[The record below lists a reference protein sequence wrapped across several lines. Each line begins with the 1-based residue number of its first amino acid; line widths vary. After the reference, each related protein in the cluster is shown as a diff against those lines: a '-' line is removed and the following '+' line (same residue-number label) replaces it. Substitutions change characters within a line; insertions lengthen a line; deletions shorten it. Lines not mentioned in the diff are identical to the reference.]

1 MQALA
6 GSQSAQQLPL
16 QQEAAAAVVS
26 AQPPGTAEA
35 AALQAERPSPI
46 TGSIQSYET
55 LTPESIR
62 NVRPGDVIQASGRSE
77 AIVVEVEVKDGF
89 FIFWTI
95 YSKVCSFSGQ
105 IERRVSKDVL
115 KVNIINSRRSKYLK
129 PSCQLR
135 HFPKSYCHPLNE
147 VVRRAQS
154 CLNEKIKWFG
164 DSGFVLWCKTKDQSH
179 RKHCTVPIYLP
190 GNFETHQVKVG
201 DHLSLKH
208 DSGSI
213 HAVVRSSEEMC
224 KDIYLLSL
232 SVSTQDLMKDR
243 ISFMNISERKF
254 RQSKESK
261 ERVLVVKSVSKC
273 VETEEFLHRIDL
285 MRGLAYPR
293 RILTLR
299 FCLLLTDAS
308 RHGQD
313 WRQQAAQMTNQ
324 SRPIRPLTQR
334 VKAKNLQRGDIIFV
348 DDAYRVVCSVVRDAD
363 EVSVG
368 LVNYSEVDYENR
380 KTCTLKYLI
389 RKKETETTLC
399 VHNDNTADCPLDLEE
414 SSPVNLAGI
423 YSEEPVTLQ
432 LLQQLKKGDV
442 MRLWYT
448 GKWHRVIVEKLARE
462 NEKYI
467 VTAIHYGLKSWLDAK
482 TVIREDFVFKYDRQG
497 TKQVHPNC
505 FLCHFS
511 DLWCHEPDV
520 VVERARSR
528 LNERE
533 YSLIANCGTLFV
545 VWCKTKSISH
555 RADNSVP
562 IFLGG
567 FHTHEIKEGDHLEF
581 NCCLKNRLH
590 GEVTKVTK
598 LNNGRKLLL
607 ELQVIKPHELHYVH
621 TSELVLKTDKAV
633 TRVIQYQSRVIS
645 EAELTRR
652 IEFIENLALNHSES
666 SFKICRLVTNSDRR
680 FDDWKDSIWD
690 ALTQNEVQSNRRV
703 LLESVTPNHDRE
715 LPVACDGLRVGDILH
730 VNGVYRVV
738 AGISTGSGQSSGQFS
753 IKTLQYGSQ
762 KQNLC
767 VSQLKYIIDAEEKDA
782 KLCVHNDPSLNC
794 QLYGGGSQS
803 PAHIAEEVYDMQS
816 ISAGSVI
823 SWRDNWYSLYQH
835 AVVVGNPVLPDGN
848 NPHCATIDLIFYRDS
863 WRGQIERQTLSVD
876 LKKQKIY
883 TIKYN
888 VLEGCVL
895 TPEEVIK
902 RANDRLKE
910 KQHNFQWNS
919 SRDFAR
925 WCSIKHSSN
934 REQCTVPVH
943 SVQDLV
949 EFERG
954 HIKFYKSPCFYKHE
968 AIMRSCSAVDGCR
981 DIVRVELYENN
992 HDQKR
997 VRFEKLVIGP
1007 GESSIR
1013 RVNYYG
1019 FEEAT
1024 GFAILEELTDCTF
1037 LNADDDRKGWTAKAK
1052 KFGCKVCSR
1061 DFCFWLRNNPDAGR
1075 MCGIQSL
1082 FGTELA
1088 EIQDKM
1094 KKLTKEK
1101 SLEVLEMNRKVE
1113 LEDRVD
1119 RRSLRQYDHII
1130 LNRMVNG
1137 VVSEVDFI
1145 LTEWD
1150 AATCSGV
1157 GVTYALPQGS
1167 GAMGVVKFQGFLR
1180 VADNQIQKV
1189 VHNSDL
1195 DWNQIDAKFN
1205 QLCGSRSYSLLSNN
1219 CEHFVNYLIY
1229 GRVSSTQLNN
1239 LAWRFSH
1246 FLPNAVQ
1253 TIATAAVRILRL
1265 VYTLM
1270 QREALITTVAGSLIA
1285 EGGSVLLIGV
1295 VGLASHLLLQ
1305 HRKAKFNMPQQE
1317 FLGRR
1322 RDILCRTLV
1331 PMIGLIIVGAV
1342 IHSAP
1347 VSAPIIGGAAGVG
1360 ALVVGLAYFL
1370 PSLRA
1375 RLMARMNP

>member
-1 MQALA
+1 MQALE
-6 GSQSAQQLPL
+6 GSKTAQRLPL
-16 QQEAAAAVVS
+16 QQEAAAAVVA
-26 AQPPGTAEA
+26 AQPPGTPEA
-35 AALQAERPSPI
+35 AALQAERPSPV

-62 NVRPGDVIQASGRSE
+62 NVRPGDVIKASGRSE
-77 AIVVEVEVKDGF
+77 EIVVKVEVKDGF
-89 FIFWTI
+89 FTFWTI
-95 YSKVCSFSGQ
+95 YPKLCRVFGRIEKRVIKEILIVKILNSK
-105 IERRVSKDVL
+105 
-115 KVNIINSRRSKYLK
+115 RSKHLK

-135 HFPKSYCHPLNE
+135 HFPKSCCHALDV
-147 VVRRAQS
+147 VVRRARS
-154 CLNEKIKWFG
+154 LLNEKRLTNK
-164 DSGFVLWCKTKDQSH
+164 SGFILWCKTKDQSH

-190 GNFETHQVKVG
+190 GNFETHEVKVG

-213 HAVVRSSEEMC
+213 HAVVRSSQEMC
-224 KDIYLLSL
+224 EDIYLLSL
-232 SVSTQDLMKDR
+232 SVSTQDLMRDR
-243 ISFMNISERKF
+243 ISFVNISKRKF
-254 RQSKESK
+254 IQSKEL
-261 ERVLVVKSVSKC
+261 VPVVKSVSKC
-273 VETEEFLHRIDL
+273 VETEEFLHRIEL

-293 RILTLR
+293 RISTLQ

-313 WRQQAAQMTNQ
+313 WRQQVAPMSNQ
-324 SRPIRPLTQR
+324 SRPIRPLTQM
-334 VKAKNLQRGDIIFV
+334 VKAKKLQRGDIIFV
-348 DDAYRVVCSVVRDAD
+348 DDAYRVVCRVVCSAD
-363 EVSVG
+363 EVSVE
-368 LVNYSEVDYENR
+368 LVNYSEVDHENR

-389 RKKETETTLC
+389 KKEETETTLC
-399 VHNDNTADCPLDLEE
+399 VHNDNTADCPLDLED
-414 SSPVNLAGI
+414 SSPVNVAGI

-432 LLQQLKKGDV
+432 LLKQLKEGDV
-442 MRLWYT
+442 IRLWYN

-467 VTAIHYGLKSWLDAK
+467 VTAIHYGSKSWLDGKA
-482 TVIREDFVFKYDRQG
+482 VIREDFVFKYDRQR
-497 TKQVHPNC
+497 TKQVHPKC

-520 VVERARSR
+520 VVDRARSR
-528 LNERE
+528 LNEQE
-533 YSLIANCGTLFV
+533 YSLIANCGTRFV
-545 VWCKTKSISH
+545 MWCKTKSISH

-562 IFLGG
+562 IFLDG

-581 NCCLKNRLH
+581 SCGLKNRLH

-621 TSELVLKTDKAV
+621 TSELVLKRDEPV
-633 TRVIQYQSRVIS
+633 TRVIQYQSRVFS
-645 EAELTRR
+645 EAELIRR
-652 IEFIENLALNHSES
+652 IEFIENLAFNHSES
-666 SFKICRLVTNSDRR
+666 SFKICRLVTNCDSR

-690 ALTQNEVQSNRRV
+690 ALTQNEVQSNRPELV
-703 LLESVTPNHDRE
+703 ESVTPNHDNE
-715 LPVACDGLRVGDILH
+715 LSVACDGLRVGDIIL

-738 AGISTGSGQSSGQFS
+738 AGISIGSGESSKQVS
-753 IKTLQYGSQ
+753 IKTLHYGSQ

-794 QLYGGGSQS
+794 QLYGGGSQA
-803 PAHIAEEVYDMQS
+803 PAHMAEEVHDMQS

-823 SWRDNWYSLYQH
+823 SWRDHWYSLFQH
-835 AVVVGNPVLPDGN
+835 AVVVRNPVLPDAN
-848 NPHCATIDLIFYRDS
+848 NSHCAAIDVIFYRGS
-863 WRGQIERQTLSVD
+863 WRGQIDRKSLSID
-876 LKKQKIY
+876 LKKQKLY
-883 TIKYN
+883 TVKYD
-888 VLEGCVL
+888 VLESCVF
-895 TPEEVIK
+895 TPKEVIK

-925 WCSIKHSSN
+925 WCSVKHSSN
-934 REQCTVPVH
+934 REQCAVPVH
-943 SVQDLV
+943 SAKDLLK
-949 EFERG
+949 FERG

-968 AIMRSCSAVDGCR
+968 AIMRSCSAVDGCS

-1019 FEEAT
+1019 FEEAA

-1052 KFGCKVCSR
+1052 KFGSKVCSR
-1061 DFCFWLRNNPDAGR
+1061 DFCFWLRTNSDAGW

-1082 FGTELA
+1082 FGTDLA

-1094 KKLTKEK
+1094 KKLIREK
-1101 SLEVLEMNRKVE
+1101 SLKASESNQKVE

-1137 VVSEVDFI
+1137 VVSEADFI

-1157 GVTYALPQGS
+1157 GVTYALPQDPKD
-1167 GAMGVVKFQGFLR
+1167 MGVVKFQGFLR
-1180 VADNQIQKV
+1180 VEDNQIEKV

-1205 QLCGSRSYSLLSNN
+1205 QLCGSRSYSLLFNN
-1219 CEHFVNYLIY
+1219 CEHLVNYLIY

-1253 TIATAAVRILRL
+1253 SIATAAVRILRL

-1270 QREALITTVAGSLIA
+1270 ETGSLSTAPSLPLVLI
-1285 EGGSVLLIGV
+1285 EGGSVLLIALLGI
-1295 VGLASHLLLQ
+1295 ASYLLLQ
-1305 HRKAKFNMPQQE
+1305 YRKANFNMPQQE

-1331 PMIGLIIVGAV
+1331 PIFSVIIVGAV
-1342 IHSAP
+1342 IHTAP
-1347 VSAPIIGGAAGVG
+1347 VSAPIIGSAAGVG
-1360 ALVVGLAYFL
+1360 ALAVGLAYFL
-1370 PSLRA
+1370 PSMRA
-1375 RLMARMNP
+1375 ILMARMKP